1 MISNNM
7 ILTQKDKTTTLQG
20 ERIIGRISS
29 GKPGPT
35 VVFFGGIHGNE
46 PAGVLAL
53 EAVFGS
59 LKNGEVPFE
68 YGTALGIKGN
78 LPALV
83 RKQRFLVHDLN
94 RIWGRNRL
102 KEVLEGPRADL
113 SPEERELLVL
123 FGALQEVLT
132 TCEPPFYFIDL
143 HTTSS
148 QTLPFITIND
158 SMINRKFSE
167 LFPVPVILGIEE
179 YLEGPLLSYIN
190 ELGYMAMGFE
200 SGQHNDEAAVRCA
213 EDFIWLTLYY
223 AGAIPSFEGRR
234 NCHERLRKAAKSDH
248 HFYEVYYR
256 HKLTDVQKFKMKD
269 GFRSFQPLPKGTLL
283 ASDNGT
289 PIEMTRKGI
298 LFMPLYQK
306 QGEEGFFLI
315 RKTPAWA
322 LRTSS
327 RLRKWNIHRALSW
340 LPGVNWADEEED
352 RLVVNLHVARF
363 LSKPFFHLL
372 GYRSR
377 ERDKSHL
384 ILSNREHK
392 ARDPEY
398 TETSW
403 YSKK

>member
-1 MISNNM
+1 MIV
-7 ILTQKDKTTTLQG
+7 TQKDKATTLQG
-20 ERIIGRISS
+20 ERIIGKVAS
-29 GKPGPT
+29 GRPGPT
-35 VVFFGGIHGNE
+35 VIFFGGIHGNE
-46 PAGVLAL
+46 PAGVRAL
-53 EAVFGS
+53 EAVFNALES
-59 LKNGEVPFE
+59 GEVSLE
-68 YGTALGIKGN
+68 SGTVLGIKGN
-78 LPALV
+78 LQALD

-94 RIWGRNRL
+94 RIWGRQRL
-102 KEVLEGPRADL
+102 SETLQKREKEL
-113 SPEERELLVL
+113 SPEERELRALYD
-123 FGALQEVLT
+123 GLQEVFAN
-132 TCEPPFYFIDL
+132 CEPPFYFIDL

-200 SGQHNDEAAVRCA
+200 SGQHDDPAAIQSA

-223 AGAIPSFEGRR
+223 SGAIPVF
-234 NCHERLRKAAKSDH
+234 NDQQKCHDRLKEAARSDH

-256 HKLTDVQKFKMKD
+256 HRLEDVHAFKMKE

-283 ASDNGT
+283 ATDNGS
-289 PIEMTRKGI
+289 PVEMTRGGI

-315 RKTPAWA
+315 RRTPAWA
-322 LRTSS
+322 LKISS
-327 RLRKWNIHRALSW
+327 GLRRWNIHRALSW
-340 LPGVNWADEEED
+340 LPGVSWADQEKD

-377 ERDKSHL
+377 ERDKAHL

-398 TETSW
+398 ANTFW
-403 YSKK
+403 YSAD